1 MSREGLL
8 VVLMLSAAAVV
19 RGIYLAAPSLDSDEA
34 VVGLMAIHILKGE
47 FPVFYWGE
55 PYCGPVESYLASLL
69 FFLFGS
75 SRLTLNVAP
84 AIVSL
89 FFLLAAW
96 RFARMAFGRQVGLVS
111 LLFLAVGPA
120 FLVWHSVLAR
130 GNYIENL
137 FFGTVLMGLV
147 LKTAGATSD
156 AARWRGL
163 FLLAFVSGVAWWVS
177 FQSVHFLLACG
188 VVLLVGLGRFLLDRR
203 LAVAFLMLLLGSLL
217 FWIYNLQHDF
227 ASLAET
233 ARYMGRDP
241 LDLSLKLF
249 FLRKLPSILAM
260 PMTEMAR
267 AYSSGVN
274 FTIMAIYL
282 GALAVAVWTFVRR
295 MARRDLRRSPET
307 TGLALLVLFTA
318 IAAAIIISRY
328 NTGGVVRY
336 FLVFYVSLPIILAYT
351 LTRLFSGWPATVLVA
366 WGLVLLVN
374 LTGSVS
380 VADSVNPLARQAYWE
395 GRDRERDLIR
405 ALRERGIRAVAASE
419 YWEFFR
425 TNFEAVEDPVFAMPL
440 KVPIENKFWPYTDY
454 ALSQEQAPFLWHGG
468 VENFRA
474 SLRAIGAGFSEER
487 VGPYTLFS
495 GFRPAVSS
503 FEEISPAGWRVEVP
517 AGADQARF
525 MLDRDP
531 ATHWGSGVPQEAGW
545 TIRVDLGRSEN
556 VAKVV
561 LEPGPVPG
569 DVPAEFEIRTSR
581 DGREW
586 ETAVPAHSF
595 AVPLAWMGSKV
606 VVDDRDVVRG
616 IFSPRS
622 ARFVEIRLT
631 RDKPFHWRVSMLR
644 IYRAAVAEIGAKGAS
659 GSART
664 VPAAS

>member
-89 FFLLAAW
+89 FFMLAAW
-96 RFARMAFGRQVGLVS
+96 RFARMAFGRQIGLVS
-111 LLFLAVGPA
+111 LLFLSVGPA

-137 FFGTVLMGLV
+137 FFGMVLMGLTLRAV
-147 LKTAGATSD
+147 GAASD
-156 AARWRGL
+156 ATRWRSL
-163 FLLAFVSGVAWWVS
+163 YLLAFVSGAGWWVS

-188 VVLLVGLGRFLLDRR
+188 VVLLVGLGRVLLDRR

-233 ARYMGRDP
+233 ARYMERVP
-241 LDLSLKLF
+241 MALSFKLF
-249 FLRKLPSILAM
+249 FLRKLPSILGM

-267 AYSSGVN
+267 AYSASLN
-274 FTIMAIYL
+274 FAIMAVY
-282 GALAVAVWTFVRR
+282 LAVLVAVFGVFARRLVRR
-295 MARRDLRRSPET
+295 DFRNDAESV
-307 TGLALLVLFTA
+307 GVALLFLFTL
-318 IAAAIIISRY
+318 AAVAIIISRY
-328 NTGGVVRY
+328 NAGGVVRY
-336 FLVFYVSLPIILAYT
+336 YLVFYASLPVLLAFG
-351 LTRLFSGWPATVLVA
+351 LVRLFPRWPVTTLVA
-366 WGLVLLVN
+366 GGLVLLAN
-374 LTGSVS
+374 LTGSVA
-380 VADSVNPLARQAYWE
+380 VADSVNPSARKAYWE
-395 GRDRERDLIR
+395 GRDRERNLIR
-405 ALRERGIRAVAASE
+405 ALRERGVRAVVAAE

-425 TNFEAVEDPVFAMPL
+425 TNFEAVEDPVFALPL

-454 ALSQEQAPFLWHGG
+454 ALSQEHAPFLWHGG

-495 GFRPAVSS
+495 RFRPVVSS
-503 FEEISPAGWRVEVP
+503 FEEISPDGWRVEVP
-517 AGADQARF
+517 AGADLGRF
-525 MLDRDP
+525 MLDSDP

-545 TIRVDLGRSEN
+545 AIRVDLGRSEN

-561 LEPGPVPG
+561 LEPGPIPS

-581 DGREW
+581 DGHEW
-586 ETAVPAHSF
+586 ESAVLAHSF
-595 AVPLAWMGSKV
+595 AVPLRWVGSKV

-631 RDKPFHWRVSMLR
+631 KGKPFHWRVSMLR
-644 IYRAAVAEIGAKGAS
+644 IYRAAVAETGTKGS
-659 GSART
+659 SKSARA
-664 VPAAS
+664 VPAGP